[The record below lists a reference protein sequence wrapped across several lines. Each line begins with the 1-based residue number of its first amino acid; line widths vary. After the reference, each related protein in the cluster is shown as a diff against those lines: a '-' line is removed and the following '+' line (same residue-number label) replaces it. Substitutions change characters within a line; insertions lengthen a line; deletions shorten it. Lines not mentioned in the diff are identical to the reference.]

1 MKIVQWAMPYLPI
14 MGGREVFVHR
24 LASSLAE
31 RGHEVTVL
39 APDFKG
45 ATLDS
50 LPSEESSFRVVRLPL
65 SGLFVEGRAVEA
77 RAATALAASALQAAA
92 PDVVHAHN
100 VGPDLMVLREAMTR
114 SRVVPPI
121 GVPVHGL
128 PLTMD
133 SGRWSIARY
142 AERVVDAVVAVSE
155 ATLAE
160 IAMRAP
166 ALGERLVLVRNG
178 VPLPVDPPAAQP
190 LMRAL
195 LVFGRLSTEKGVACL
210 LVAFSILL
218 ASEPEW
224 RLVVAGDG
232 PERAGLE
239 RLARHLGISD
249 HVEFTGWLDQASLL
263 ERLRECL
270 LVAVPS
276 IWDEPFGLV
285 AAEAHAAARAVLAT
299 RTGALPE
306 IVQDGETGWLVPP
319 GDPLAL
325 ASVLR
330 SVAEDPAIAVAHGQR
345 ARARAEQEFG
355 WNGCVTAYE
364 RLYER
369 LAVGGGR

>member
-45 ATLDS
+45 APLVS
-50 LPSEESSFRVVRLPL
+50 LPSEESSFRVVCLPL

-121 GVPVHGL
+121 ALTVHGL

-133 SGRWSIARY
+133 PGRWSIARY

-178 VPLPVDPPAAQP
+178 VPLPVDPPAPQP

-249 HVEFTGWLDQASLL
+249 HVEFTGWLDQATLL

-330 SVAEDPAIAVAHGQR
+330 SVAEDPSIAVAYGLR
-345 ARARAEQEFG
+345 AQARAEQEFG
-355 WNGCVTAYE
+355 WDGCVTAYE

>member
-121 GVPVHGL
+121 ALTVHGL

-133 SGRWSIARY
+133 PGRWSIARY

-178 VPLPVDPPAAQP
+178 VPLPVDPPAPQP

-224 RLVVAGDG
+224 
-232 PERAGLE
+232 
-239 RLARHLGISD
+239 RHLGISD

-355 WNGCVTAYE
+355 WDGCVTAYE